1 MQQRKKDDQ
10 KKNQNAVLVK
20 SSVVKFLNSP
30 GAKYN
35 FKHNKQLLSWGGTDN
50 TNTCSEP
57 GPYVLMEYQK
67 KPLKTAA
74 HGSSA
79 GRPSLRYL
87 GIGWLTAFLH

>member
-1 MQQRKKDDQ
+1 MTK

-57 GPYVLMEYQK
+57 GPCVLMEYQK
-67 KPLKTAA
+67 KTSEDCCTWKLCWKT
-74 HGSSA
+74 
-79 GRPSLRYL
+79 
-87 GIGWLTAFLH
+87 IT